1 MYANIQKKRRTL
13 TFLNQICPRID
24 WGFEIQKTNAGI
36 RINIVGIPC
45 VAIFRQNWQL
55 WLLRPKFLQKLIFGS
70 EFQKSMCRFKIS
82 TSKKPCVSILSENGQ
97 FEIFDPSLI
106 TCNFLVLIS
115 LRVLAEVRL
124 KWAGWR
130 WGAWFSNA
138 HFFNLRKKIIFRSR
152 DI

>member
-97 FEIFDPSLI
+97 LR
-106 TCNFLVLIS
+106 NFRPKPNYTQFFGSNIVEG
-115 LRVLAEVRL
+115 VGWGKAEMSWVEV
-124 KWAGWR
+124 GCMV
-130 WGAWFSNA
+130 
-138 HFFNLRKKIIFRSR
+138 
-152 DI
+152 